1 MNRHPLLP
9 RSVPRLLR
17 RALPMV
23 VAGALVASLT
33 AATTTS
39 YAAPAGISDRA
50 SGDPASEVAVYDYD
64 LGDAAMT
71 VPGFRGYDDKGMP
84 TKGRA
89 PIELT
94 GRVYAPA
101 DAAGRHLPV
110 AILAHGLFWSCAN
123 DARGRTDMGWPC
135 RAGFT
140 GIASDE
146 GYDYLGRTLAARGM
160 LVVSVGANG
169 VNAGSLGE
177 VADRAR
183 ALVAFRHLRL
193 WQKLTEQG
201 SGRLVGAF
209 RLAGTDTPATPD
221 FAGAADFQRVGLM
234 GHSRGGRGMM
244 WAAARKN
251 RHLVPD
257 GVRLRAVFGL
267 APAEPPFM
275 DRAFKRLQV
284 TDVPLM
290 TWAGSCDPTGDEAE
304 FNRLARRADN
314 PVNIAIMVRGANH
327 NNLNTRW
334 AASSGLPGGEDDA
347 MHPKGRPGKCVS
359 QLDGTLHDTLGEDDE
374 RAVAATYIEAFLARY
389 LQDDRSFDAVLA
401 GTSKPVKDLTR
412 VDVRTY

>member
-1 MNRHPLLP
+1 
-9 RSVPRLLR
+9 
-17 RALPMV
+17 
-23 VAGALVASLT
+23 
-33 AATTTS
+33 
-39 YAAPAGISDRA
+39 
-50 SGDPASEVAVYDYD
+50 
-64 LGDAAMT
+64 MT
-71 VPGFRGYDDKGMP
+71 VPGFRAYDDTGMP
-84 TKGRA
+84 TKERA

-110 AILAHGLFWSCAN
+110 AILAHGLFWTCAD
-123 DARGRTDMGWPC
+123 DARDRTEGTWPC

-140 GIASDE
+140 GIDSDQ
-146 GYDYLGRTLAARGM
+146 GYDYLGRDLAARGM

-193 WQKLTEQG
+193 WQKLTEQQ

-209 RLAGTDTPATPD
+209 VDAATGQPATPD
-221 FAGAADFQRVGLM
+221 FTGAADFQRVGLM

-244 WAAARKN
+244 WAAAKKN

-267 APAEPPFM
+267 AAAEPPFM
-275 DRAFKRLQV
+275 DHAFRRLQV

-290 TWAGSCDPTGDEAE
+290 TWAGTCDATGQDE
-304 FNRLARRADN
+304 FNRLSRRAGN
-314 PVNIAIMVRGANH
+314 RVNINITVTGANH

-347 MHPKGRPGKCVS
+347 AHPKGRPGKCS
-359 QLDGTLHDTLGEDDE
+359 SRDGGLDDTLGEDDE
-374 RAVAATYIEAFLARY
+374 RTVAATYIGAFFARY
-389 LQDDRSFDAVLA
+389 LQGDRSYDAVLA
-401 GTSKPVKDLTR
+401 GTSKPVKDLTAVKVKTFGR
-412 VDVRTY
+412 RR

>member
-9 RSVPRLLR
+9 RLLR
-17 RALPMV
+17 RALPVV
-23 VAGALVASLT
+23 VAGALVASLST
-33 AATTTS
+33 ATTTS
-39 YAAPAGISDRA
+39 YAAPAGTTDRA
-50 SGDPASEVAVYDYD
+50 STDRASTEVAVYDYD

-110 AILAHGLFWSCAN
+110 AILAHGLFWTCAN
-123 DARGRTDMGWPC
+123 NTSGRTEANWPC
-135 RAGFT
+135 RERFE
-140 GIASDE
+140 GIHSDQ

-209 RLAGTDTPATPD
+209 RVAGTDTPATPD
-221 FAGAADFQRVGLM
+221 FTGAADFQRVGLM

-251 RHLVPD
+251 RHLVPE
-257 GVRLRAVFGL
+257 GVRLRAVFGF

-359 QLDGTLHDTLGEDDE
+359 QLDGELHDTLGEDDE
-374 RAVAATYIEAFLARY
+374 RTVAATYLEAFFARY
-389 LQDDRSFDAVLA
+389 LQGDRSVDPVLA
-401 GTSKPVKDLTR
+401 GTSKPDKDLTR
-412 VDVRTY
+412 VDVKRY